1 MNPKKEDYAFRLKC
15 QVISDAIAP
24 VLPQEILFETIS
36 HENGITL
43 KRIQCVVYAVLSWYE
58 GTFSL
63 RETIEILRWY
73 LPEKLVLKVISKI
86 SDDVENALRSAEPS
100 KN

>member
-1 MNPKKEDYAFRLKC
+1 MNNKKEDYAFRIKC

-24 VLPQEILFETIS
+24 VLPQEILFEPIS

-43 KRIQCVVYAVLSWYE
+43 KRIQCVVYAILSWYE

-63 RETIEILRWY
+63 RETIEILHWY
-73 LPEKLVLKVISKI
+73 LPDKLILKVISRLSEDI
-86 SDDVENALRSAEPS
+86 ENTLRGAEPS
-100 KN
+100 LN